1 MISIVSNR
9 SKVLGPLVLAPLLLA
24 STAHAKTYTVKSAG
38 GGSYKTVGGC
48 AAVAAAGDTC
58 VIYAGTYDET
68 VTPKSSGSSGS
79 PITYSTN
86 PGDSVTVTGWNLGTL
101 SYVTI
106 MGTASRPMIITQQI
120 AWSAIQHCIFQ
131 YVEDS
136 AGTGSESCFRG
147 TPDKSAGPSSDNQ
160 FLGNTLSYCAGAGAG
175 LAAGITIEGHNNL
188 FDGNTFSHVQSAIQL
203 YGSFNVVRNN
213 TFGPV
218 AGADL
223 GGQHSQPI
231 ESSGDC
237 SGAPGDY
244 PLVHMLFENNTSTQ
258 WRGPDSHAGFLLR
271 DTSTPPCGQTSNV
284 IRLSSFMDSGSYLTV
299 TQTQSRNEYFY
310 NISVSNT
317 QLDNSPKDQEDYSFT
332 DNCPDSR
339 TLNNIL
345 ANTTRVGS
353 EDWGIYID
361 GTSGPY
367 VENHNLI
374 FSKGWTGS
382 WYGPTSASTTTYD
395 SSDIF
400 NEDPRFVDPDTKLEL
415 QPGSPAI
422 AAGGPLTSTVGSGA
436 SSTSLAVSDAGF
448 FSWGYGIPNV
458 HADWIRIGASTT
470 AQISSI
476 DYSTN
481 VITLAS
487 AVSWSKG
494 DGVYLYKDSN
504 GNAQLSGS
512 NPNIGAY
519 PGGATSSGDAGTG
532 VEGGSVDG
540 STLGDAGPKPEGG
553 PMRDAGPNAD
563 GGPAADGG
571 TIGDGGADGG
581 GGAGNPAKGCGC
593 STPGSSQ
600 SAPIGAATPI
610 AMVSLVLAT
619 IRWRRRVRPG
629 WRRGRNG

>member
-1 MISIVSNR
+1 
-9 SKVLGPLVLAPLLLA
+9 LLLA
-24 STAHAKTYTVKSAG
+24 QLLVASTADAKTYTVKSAG
-38 GGSYKTVGGC
+38 GGSYTTIGGC

-58 VIYAGTYDET
+58 LIYAGTYDET

-101 SYVTI
+101 AYLTI
-106 MGTASRPMIITQQI
+106 TGTASHPMTITQQI
-120 AWSAIQHCIFQ
+120 AWSAIQHCVFQ
-131 YVEDS
+131 YIS
-136 AGTGSESCFRG
+136 NSGGTGSDSCFKG
-147 TPDKSAGPSSDNQ
+147 TPDKSAGASSDNQ
-160 FLGNTLSYCAGAGAG
+160 FLDNTLSYCAGAGAG

-299 TQTQSRNEYFY
+299 TQTHSLNEYFY

-332 DNCPDSR
+332 DDCPNSR
-339 TLNNIL
+339 TLNNIF

-361 GTSGPY
+361 GTSAPY
-367 VENHNLI
+367 VENHNLF
-374 FSKGWTGS
+374 FSQGWTGS

-395 SSDIF
+395 GSDLF
-400 NEDPRFVDPDTKLEL
+400 NEDPRFVDPNTKLQL

-422 AAGGPLTSTVGSGA
+422 AAGGPLTTTVGSGT

-458 HADWIRIGASTT
+458 QGDWIRIGASTT
-470 AQISSI
+470 AQISTI

-481 VITLAS
+481 VITLAG

-504 GNAQLSGS
+504 GNPQLGGP
-512 NPNIGAY
+512 NPNIGAFT
-519 PGGATSSGDAGTG
+519 GGASSSGDAGPG
-532 VEGGSVDG
+532 ADGGTVDSG
-540 STLGDAGPKPEGG
+540 PPGDAGPQP
-553 PMRDAGPNAD
+553 D
-563 GGPAADGG
+563 GGHTPDGGLKTDGGHAADGG
-571 TIGDGGADGG
+571 SIADGG
-581 GGAGNPAKGCGC
+581 TDGGGRAGNPATGCGC
-593 STPGSSQ
+593 STPGSPR
-600 SAPIGAATPI
+600 SALFGGTASI
-610 AMVSLVLAT
+610 AMVSFILAMT
-619 IRWRRRVRPG
+619 RRRRP
-629 WRRGRNG
+629 RRCPQPRRPHQHPPGS